1 MKIMRRLSSKIK
13 ALPLIVLGL
22 LFLVPLAGHSA
33 SADTVSNGDFQAQS
47 FSKVV
52 DWYSYVRQY
61 AAAHNLT
68 APSTSEHAY
77 IYANYINV
85 GGFQLFYAG
94 LVNATHNGMYVTVP
108 LQTFFEHYKT
118 AGGKDVITTSS
129 FLSLVSF
136 RENASTTQYPNSP
149 DKNDEI
155 YASFS
160 LGVNLAALA
169 GHPVTYVASSQVTP
183 LTQVDSLHYSWGLK
197 YTNLNAIWWRIN
209 PDPSAIL
216 PWDQNVPRGFAQ
228 YNELTFNFA
237 LAIDPSSK
245 TATLTTTYTI
255 GRVTDLYLLTTSPVT
270 HLNSTGT
277 YYLNGTKVST
287 LNAPNIYQYLQA
299 KQFKLSI
306 VLANKV
312 IVASHIVS
320 DKDDSGASVDNS
332 NSTDVTHTSVTTTAD
347 DGDKIFQA
355 NFGVKSQYKLYN
367 YTADN
372 SENTYSTNYV
382 NARTIDV
389 HGWGGNPVFGFQN
402 AFMGFLP
409 LFVANVDPGLIQ
421 QAKAGLV
428 SFTTAD
434 YLYVISY
441 PTWGGCKIVHDP
453 DYTAFYTPAS
463 NVGLLTAIFLAV
475 AAAAGVGGL
484 FAFLFRKRRTAGIA
498 VSGSGATGPSPTQDP
513 TPSSPP
519 IPGR

>member
-1 MKIMRRLSSKIK
+1 MHHLSTKIK
-13 ALPLIVLGL
+13 TLPLIVLGL
-22 LFLVPLAGHSA
+22 LFLIPIATHTARG
-33 SADTVSNGDFQAQS
+33 DTINNGDFQAQS

-68 APSTSEHAY
+68 APPTTEHAY
-77 IYANYINV
+77 IYTNFVNV

-94 LVNATHNGMYVTVP
+94 LVNATHNGMFVTVP

-118 AGGKDVITTSS
+118 VGGKDAITASS

-136 RENASTTQYPNSP
+136 RENSTDIYPNSP

-160 LGVNLAALA
+160 LGVNLAALT
-169 GHPVTYVASSQVTP
+169 GHPVTYVATSQVTP
-183 LTQVDSLHYSWGLK
+183 MTTSSDGLHFTWALK
-197 YTNLNAIWWRIN
+197 YTNLDAIWWRIN
-209 PDPSAIL
+209 PDPLSL
-216 PWDQNVPRGFAQ
+216 WWDQNVPRGFAQ
-228 YNELTFNFA
+228 YNELTFNYA
-237 LAIDPSSK
+237 LAINPTSK

-255 GRVTDLYLLTTSPVT
+255 GRMTDLYLLTTSPVT

-277 YYLNGTKVST
+277 YYLNGTKVT
-287 LNAPNIYQYLQA
+287 TPNTPNIYQYLQA

-306 VLANKV
+306 VLANKA
-312 IVASHIVS
+312 IIASHTVS
-320 DKDDSGASVDNS
+320 DKDDSGASVDS
-332 NSTDVTHTSVTTTAD
+332 SSTDVTHTSVTTTAD
-347 DGDKIFQA
+347 DGDKLFQA
-355 NFGVKSQYKLYN
+355 NFGVKPTYKLYN
-367 YTADN
+367 YTADS
-372 SENTYSTNYV
+372 SESTYSTNNV
-382 NARTIDV
+382 NARTVDV

-402 AFMGFLP
+402 TFMGFLP
-409 LFVANVDPGLIQ
+409 VFVSNVDPGLIQ

-441 PTWGGCKIVHDP
+441 PTWGGYKIVHDP

-475 AAAAGVGGL
+475 AVAAGVGGL
-484 FAFLFRKRRTAGIA
+484 FAFLFRKRRAAGLA
-498 VSGSGATGPSPTQDP
+498 VGAAGTTGPSPTQDP
-513 TPSSPP
+513 TPSGPP